1 MINIKGP
8 GLFFLNHP
16 NKRAN
21 ALNLV
26 TGRNLGKGYASTVFG
41 LVGKGPYKNYV
52 VLSNNKIHGFAVI
65 RGNGKNLHVMTI
77 ATTQKKGIGRLLMNR
92 IKNDA
97 KKVGYKTLRVNS
109 GPTAVNFYKKMGFNV
124 TNTNTNNTFAMKK
137 VLE

>member
-65 RGNGKNLHVMTI
+65 RGNGNNLHVMTI